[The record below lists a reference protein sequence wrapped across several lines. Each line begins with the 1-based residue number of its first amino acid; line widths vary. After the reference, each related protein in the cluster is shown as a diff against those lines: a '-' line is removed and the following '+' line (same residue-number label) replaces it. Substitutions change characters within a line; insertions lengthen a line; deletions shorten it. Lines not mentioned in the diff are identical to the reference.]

1 MQGFGNVYIMR
12 TEDIHIPDWAD
23 IRCQFG
29 CERFGSSHC
38 PPNSPSPA
46 KTREMVKDYK
56 KALLLEG
63 EPPTRDFQMRV
74 LQAERAAF
82 KAGFHK
88 AFSFWAGP
96 CSMCESCPENGGC
109 TNTANSRPSME
120 GAGIDVYET
129 VRNAGATLKTLEQK
143 NEFVKYFAL
152 LLLE

>member
-1 MQGFGNVYIMR
+1 
-12 TEDIHIPDWAD
+12 
-23 IRCQFG
+23 
-29 CERFGSSHC
+29 
-38 PPNSPSPA
+38 
-46 KTREMVKDYK
+46 MVKDYK

-63 EPPTRDFQMRV
+63 EPPAKDFQARV

-96 CSMCESCPENGGC
+96 CSLCESCAGNGRC

-120 GAGIDVYET
+120 GAGIDVFET
-129 VRNAGATLKTLEQK
+129 ARNAGATLKTLGRK
-143 NEFVKYFAL
+143 DEFVKYFAL